1 MKEYWQR
8 NPKKYLTAA
17 AKSRA
22 RKSGLAF
29 DITPDDFEIP
39 ERCPIL
45 GIELSVVHNG
55 NQDKTAAPSLDRID
69 PNFGYIKG
77 NVAVISWQANKYKS
91 NMSKE
96 IIEKLYKYVFE
107 TF

>member
-1 MKEYWQR
+1 MGVG
-8 NPKKYLTAA
+8 YL
-17 AKSRA
+17 
-22 RKSGLAF
+22 
-29 DITPDDFEIP
+29 
-39 ERCPIL
+39 IL
-45 GIELSVVHNG
+45 FNGALIVG